1 MRVLYEPGIPCVQEF
16 RVLFAREFF
25 FLYFWIKFYNT
36 FMITKEQVELFVA
49 QAHRYG
55 EARLML
61 CSSGNL
67 SWRVGD
73 KMLVSGTGSWLPVLT
88 PEKVAVCDIMS
99 GQVENGVRPSMES
112 VFHLG
117 ILRERPEVNVVLHF
131 QSEYAMWWLV

>member
-1 MRVLYEPGIPCVQEF
+1 
-16 RVLFAREFF
+16 
-25 FLYFWIKFYNT
+25 
-36 FMITKEQVELFVA
+36 MITKEQVELFVA

-88 PEKVAVCDIMS
+88 P
-99 GQVENGVRPSMES
+99 
-112 VFHLG
+112 
-117 ILRERPEVNVVLHF
+117 
-131 QSEYAMWWLV
+131 

>member
-1 MRVLYEPGIPCVQEF
+1 M
-16 RVLFAREFF
+16 FAQEFF
-25 FLYFWIKFYNT
+25 FLYFWIKSYNT
-36 FMITKEQVELFVA
+36 FMITKEQVEIFVA

-99 GQVENGVRPSMES
+99 LHSYH
-112 VFHLG
+112 HLS
-117 ILRERPEVNVVLHF
+117 IITN
-131 QSEYAMWWLV
+131 QD

>member
-1 MRVLYEPGIPCVQEF
+1 
-16 RVLFAREFF
+16 
-25 FLYFWIKFYNT
+25 
-36 FMITKEQVELFVA
+36 MITKEQIEIFVA

-88 PEKVAVCDIMS
+88 PEKVAVCDIMVRAS
-99 GQVENGVRPSMES
+99 GKRGTSFYGKCFSFRDIAGAPGSKRGVTLP
-112 VFHLG
+112 VG
-117 ILRERPEVNVVLHF
+117 ICYGGGLYEK
-131 QSEYAMWWLV
+131 

>member
-1 MRVLYEPGIPCVQEF
+1 
-16 RVLFAREFF
+16 
-25 FLYFWIKFYNT
+25 
-36 FMITKEQVELFVA
+36 MITKEQIEIFVA

-117 ILRERPEVNVVLHF
+117 ILRERPGSKRGVTLPVGICYGGGLYEK
-131 QSEYAMWWLV
+131 